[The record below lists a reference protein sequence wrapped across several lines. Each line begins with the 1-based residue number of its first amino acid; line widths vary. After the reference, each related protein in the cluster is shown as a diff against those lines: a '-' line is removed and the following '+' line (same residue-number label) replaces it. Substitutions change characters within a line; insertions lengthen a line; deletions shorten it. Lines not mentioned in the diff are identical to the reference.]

1 MEKTNPS
8 SDDSFEKLEVWQRAL
23 EVAVR
28 LHELLREC
36 RDFGFRQQITG
47 SADSMSAN
55 IAEGAERNT
64 KPEFRQF
71 LGYAKGSAGET
82 RSRLYIAKRLGYV
95 SAGESEHLFDE
106 LRRISRMIHSLIR
119 SLER

>member
-1 MEKTNPS
+1 MPDE
-8 SDDSFEKLEVWQRAL
+8 SFEKLEVWQRSL
-23 EVAVR
+23 EIAVR
-28 LHELLREC
+28 LHELLRDC
-36 RDFGFRQQITG
+36 RDFGFRQQITD
-47 SADSMSAN
+47 SADSISAN

-95 SAGESEHLFDE
+95 SAAEADVLLDE
-106 LRRISRMIHSLIR
+106 LRRISRMIHALIQSLDR
-119 SLER
+119 

>member
-1 MEKTNPS
+1 M
-8 SDDSFEKLEVWQRAL
+8 SDETFEKLEVWQRAH
-23 EVAVR
+23 ETAVR

-36 RDFGFRQQITG
+36 RDFGFRQQITD

-55 IAEGAERNT
+55 SAEGAERNT

-82 RSRLYIAKRLGYV
+82 RSRLYIAKRLGYI
-95 SAGESEHLFDE
+95 SAAESEQLLDE
-106 LRRISRMIHSLIR
+106 LRRISRMIHALIQSLGR
-119 SLER
+119 

>member
-1 MEKTNPS
+1 MH
-8 SDDSFEKLEVWQRAL
+8 Q
-23 EVAVR
+23 
-28 LHELLREC
+28 LLRDC

-47 SADSMSAN
+47 SADSVSAN

-82 RSRLYIAKRLGYV
+82 RSRLYIAKRIGYIP
-95 SAGESEHLFDE
+95 ASEADHLLDE
-106 LRRISRMIHSLIR
+106 LRRISRMIHALIQSLQR
-119 SLER
+119 